1 MKQSSISYANAKF
14 ASAAGS
20 CDWSHLKSLVVSVS
34 LLFSSSVVADEL
46 GNILSDNK
54 ELLFD
59 YDFKSNELESD
70 MLSKSWI
77 NPVRLQ
83 YSKKYS
89 TQFTDRTSR
98 TGSFSIIIDQPI
110 FRSGGIYY
118 AIKYSQALRDA
129 NEAELRFQKRQMIG
143 DAVSILFNLKKNRL
157 EQEKMRYLVKNDK
170 IDIRQK
176 RDSYDAGILDSSF
189 LDQAILKKSQDEATL
204 LELELIRLELK
215 QRFSLLSDKN
225 PNSLRLP
232 VLKMISKKHYK
243 EQNLELKKDRLR
255 AEQSA
260 YNANVTT
267 AKYLPTISLQGQYID
282 GDLNPIYGSSGME
295 EKYYNYGFT
304 VSMPL
309 DINSLTDIEASKV
322 AKLRAATQV
331 LDRKDQVNE
340 EYKWIHN
347 SLNILDKKIVLAQ
360 KDEKV
365 YNNLFRL
372 TKNLAQAG
380 EKTSLDAD
388 IMQNSL
394 QIRKLDQKIYKI
406 DKQVQLL
413 KLYIRVENV
422 L

>member
-1 MKQSSISYANAKF
+1 
-14 ASAAGS
+14 
-20 CDWSHLKSLVVSVS
+20 
-34 LLFSSSVVADEL
+34 
-46 GNILSDNK
+46 
-54 ELLFD
+54 
-59 YDFKSNELESD
+59 
-70 MLSKSWI
+70 
-77 NPVRLQ
+77 
-83 YSKKYS
+83 
-89 TQFTDRTSR
+89 
-98 TGSFSIIIDQPI
+98 
-110 FRSGGIYY
+110 
-118 AIKYSQALRDA
+118 
-129 NEAELRFQKRQMIG
+129 MIG
-143 DAVSILFNLKKNRL
+143 DAVSILFNLKKNKL
-157 EQEKMRYLVKNDK
+157 EQQKMKYLIKNDR

-176 RDSYDAGILDSSF
+176 RDSYDAGLLDSSF

-204 LELELIRLELK
+204 LELELNLLELK

-225 PNSLRLP
+225 PNSLTLP
-232 VLKMISKKHYK
+232 TLKLMSKTNYS

-260 YNANVTT
+260 YNAKVTW
-267 AKYLPTISLQGQYID
+267 AKYLPTVSLQGQYID
-282 GDLNPIYGSSGME
+282 GDLNPLYVRPGIE
-295 EKYYNYGFT
+295 EKYYNYGFS

-322 AKLRAATQV
+322 EKLRAATQV
-331 LDRKDQVNE
+331 LDRQDTVKE
-340 EYKWIHN
+340 EYQWIYN
-347 SLNILDKKIVLAQ
+347 SLGILDKKIVLAQ
-360 KDEKV
+360 KDEKI
-365 YNNLFRL
+365 YKSLFRL

>member
-1 MKQSSISYANAKF
+1 MKGSSVLKKLFLLCSLLASSIL
-14 ASAAGS
+14 
-20 CDWSHLKSLVVSVS
+20 H
-34 LLFSSSVVADEL
+34 ADEL
-46 GNILSDNK
+46 GNILSNNK

-59 YDFKSNELESD
+59 YDFKTNELESD

-83 YSKKYS
+83 YNQRYS
-89 TQFTDRTSR
+89 TQFSDRTSR
-98 TGSFSIIIDQPI
+98 TGSYSVIIDQPI

-129 NEAELRFQKRQMIG
+129 NEADLKLQKRQMIG

-157 EQEKMRYLVKNDK
+157 EQQKMKYLIKNDK

-176 RDSYDAGILDSSF
+176 RDSYDAGLLDSSF

-204 LELELIRLELK
+204 LELELNLLELK
-215 QRFSLLSDKN
+215 QRFSLLSDKD
-225 PNSLRLP
+225 PNSLTLP
-232 VLKMISKKHYK
+232 VLKMMSKGKYSEK
-243 EQNLELKKDRLR
+243 NLELKTDRLR

-260 YNANVTT
+260 YNANVTM
-267 AKYLPTISLQGQYID
+267 AKYLPTVSLQGQYID
-282 GDLNPIYGSSGME
+282 GDLNPLYARPGIE
-295 EKYYNYGFT
+295 EKYYNYGFS
-304 VSMPL
+304 VSMPI

-322 AKLRAATQV
+322 EKLRAATQV
-331 LDRKDQVNE
+331 IDRKETVAE
-340 EYKWIHN
+340 EYEWIHN
-347 SLNILDKKIVLAQ
+347 SLGILDKKIVLAQ
-360 KDEKV
+360 KDEKI
-365 YNNLFRL
+365 YKSLFRL

>member
-1 MKQSSISYANAKF
+1 
-14 ASAAGS
+14 
-20 CDWSHLKSLVVSVS
+20 
-34 LLFSSSVVADEL
+34 
-46 GNILSDNK
+46 
-54 ELLFD
+54 
-59 YDFKSNELESD
+59 
-70 MLSKSWI
+70 
-77 NPVRLQ
+77 
-83 YSKKYS
+83 
-89 TQFTDRTSR
+89 
-98 TGSFSIIIDQPI
+98 
-110 FRSGGIYY
+110 
-118 AIKYSQALRDA
+118 
-129 NEAELRFQKRQMIG
+129 MIG
-143 DAVSILFNLKKNRL
+143 DAVSILFNLKKNKL
-157 EQEKMRYLVKNDK
+157 EQEKMRYFIKNDK

-176 RDSYDAGILDSSF
+176 RDSYDAGLLDSSF

-232 VLKMISKKHYK
+232 ALKMMSRKNYK
-243 EQNLELKKDRLR
+243 DQNLELKKDILR

-260 YNANVTT
+260 YNANVTV
-267 AKYLPTISLQGQYID
+267 AKYLPTVSLQGQYLD
-282 GDLNPIYGSSGME
+282 GDLNPLFANPILAE
-295 EKYYNYGFT
+295 QYYNYGFS

-309 DINSLTDIEASKV
+309 DINSFTDIEASKV
-322 AKLRAATQV
+322 KKLRAATQV
-331 LDRKDQVNE
+331 LDRKETVEE
-340 EYKWIHN
+340 EYQWIYN

-365 YNNLFRL
+365 YKNLFRL

-406 DKQVQLL
+406 DKQVKLL